1 MLEIESLYKRYKM
14 RGPVDYAVE
23 DVSISVKQGE
33 FFTLL
38 GSSGSGKSTTLR
50 CIAGLERPDD
60 GTIAIGG
67 ETVFSRER
75 GINVPVHRREIGL
88 VFQSYAIWP
97 HMTVAQ
103 NVTFPLEATKVPRSQ
118 RRARVADALKMVG
131 LEDFADRPA
140 TLLSGGQQQRVAFAR
155 AIVREA
161 SVVLLDEPLSN
172 LDASMRVQM
181 RTELRSLQQRLGTTT
196 LYVTHDQEE
205 AMSLSDRIAVMHS
218 GRIVEVGTPLD
229 LYGSPGHEFTAQFL
243 GRGRLFDGTVAESG
257 PNECT
262 WLETDLGRLLV
273 SMRKAPT
280 GSPIKVLI
288 RPECLSLVATESV
301 VDDETNALRAIVRNA
316 RFLGDVFE
324 YEIEINGRAVPVR
337 TLTNTGRAVGDEV
350 QATIAPTS
358 IVVI

>member
-1 MLEIESLYKRYKM
+1 MLEIESLYKRYKV
-14 RGPVDYAVE
+14 RGSADYAVE

-60 GTIAIGG
+60 GTIGIAGT
-67 ETVFSRER
+67 TVFSRER

-103 NVTFPLEATKVPRSQ
+103 NVTFPLEAARVPRT
-118 RRARVADALKMVG
+118 RRKERVAEALKMVG
-131 LEDFADRPA
+131 LEDFAGRPA
-140 TLLSGGQQQRVAFAR
+140 TMLSGGQQQRVAFAR

-172 LDASMRVQM
+172 LDASMRIQM
-181 RTELRSLQQRLGTTT
+181 RSELRNLQQRLGTTT

-218 GRIVEVGTPLD
+218 GRIVEVGTPLN
-229 LYGSPGHEFTAQFL
+229 LYGSPGHEFTARFL
-243 GRGRLFDGTVAESG
+243 GRGRLFDATVGEPG
-257 PNECT
+257 PDAST
-262 WLETDLGRLLV
+262 WVETDIGRLLV
-273 SMRKAPT
+273 AMRKPA

-288 RPECLSLVATESV
+288 RPECISLVATDHV
-301 VDDETNALRAIVRNA
+301 VDDEANVLSAVVRTA

-324 YEIEINGRAVPVR
+324 YEVEINGRLVLVR
-337 TLTNTGRAVGDEV
+337 TLTDAGRAVGDDV
-350 QATIAPTS
+350 RVAIAPSS